1 MTHHDM
7 FSNDDLEKF
16 AEYMGLD
23 GADADLFYESYYN
36 LDSEDEDWNLDDY
49 RVMKGYSFS

>member
-7 FSNDDLEKF
+7 FSTNDLEKF

-23 GADADLFYESYYN
+23 GADADLFYESYYQ
-36 LDSEDEDWNLDDY
+36 LDADDEDFLIEDH
-49 RVMKGYSFS
+49 RVAKGYTFS